1 MDVVLIMY
9 MFLSNVS
16 DTTKVWYRDDPL
28 TKKLWFEVNTEIVS
42 LKAYSKSSQMGKRTH
57 LYITHYSIIY

>member
-1 MDVVLIMY
+1 MDVELIMY

-42 LKAYSKSSQMGKRTH
+42 LKAYSKSSQMGKKGHICT
-57 LYITHYSIIY
+57 